1 VVDAQVASAT
11 PTNAKLANVATA
23 TLKGRVTAG
32 SGAPED
38 LTGTQATTLLDT
50 FTSTLKGLAPASG
63 GGTTNFLRADGTW
76 AAPAGGGGV
85 SDGDKGDITVSGAGA
100 TWTVDADAVTNA
112 KLANMAAN
120 SLKGNNTGAAA
131 DPADLTATQVTA
143 MLDTFGSGAKG
154 LAPASGGGTTN
165 FLRADGTRAAPS
177 GGGGGSPG
185 GASGEIQ
192 FNNAGAFGGA
202 ADVEIEGGQLRLP
215 EIAVPAAPATNGV
228 KLYGRE
234 MAGVTF
240 PGFRAETGRAMSLQR
255 SLADCNLVWWQAS
268 GNNLT
273 DSQSGLVAGSTG
285 TSTGVNW
292 ASTNFRT
299 RMRWREW
306 LVTTA
311 ATNAV
316 AGFRNTALQYTVG
329 SNVANSG
336 GFFLSLIWSPATGV
350 TNASHRAFAGMRD
363 SVAAPADIN
372 PSTLTNICGMGYDA
386 ADTQIQFM
394 HNDGTGAAT
403 KIALGASFPKPSAD
417 RTKVYELQLWSPSGT
432 TQSLSYLVR
441 DAETGDV
448 ATGTVTTDLPGTNT
462 ALSAYAY
469 MSVGGVSSVVG
480 IGVRSLVIETD
491 Y

>member
-1 VVDAQVASAT
+1 
-11 PTNAKLANVATA
+11 
-23 TLKGRVTAG
+23 
-32 SGAPED
+32 
-38 LTGTQATTLLDT
+38 
-50 FTSTLKGLAPASG
+50 
-63 GGTTNFLRADGTW
+63 
-76 AAPAGGGGV
+76 
-85 SDGDKGDITVSGAGA
+85 
-100 TWTVDADAVTNA
+100 AVTNA

-165 FLRADGTRAAPS
+165 FLRADGTWAAPS